1 MCGRVGHARAR
12 LHSSS
17 VYGQKRTLT
26 PTDTHSLTHAHTHTH
41 THNTHTGTMKALS
54 GDPREGKEK
63 KHRKDANELSA
74 DSKIDEL
81 FASAGNRFN

>member
-1 MCGRVGHARAR
+1 
-12 LHSSS
+12 
-17 VYGQKRTLT
+17 
-26 PTDTHSLTHAHTHTH
+26 
-41 THNTHTGTMKALS
+41 MKALS

-81 FASAGNRFN
+81 FASAGNRFK